1 MTCHNCQK
9 EARKHGKDRKGNQRY
24 RCESCSKTFQEP
36 REKPLEGMYLP
47 LDKAENVLQLLLE
60 GCSIRST
67 ERITDVNRNTILSLL
82 EVVGKRC
89 ESLLDSR
96 IRNVRVKDV
105 QCDEIWNFVYCK
117 EKTKNRLGLTG
128 ERIGDAYCFTA
139 IERHSKL
146 VLAWHLGRRTTP
158 DTEIFTE
165 KLYHAT
171 SQDHFQIT
179 TDGFAG
185 YTNSV
190 VYSLGT
196 RVDFAQLIKVYAAP
210 KEDDHRYSPA
220 EVVEAVP
227 VIRHGNPDPDRICTS
242 HVERGNLTLR
252 MQMRRFTRLTNGF
265 SKKWANLKSM
275 LAIFFAWYN
284 FCRIHSTIRVT
295 PAMEAKITDHV
306 WSIGELLAA

>member
-9 EARKHGKDRKGNQRY
+9 EAKKHGRDRKGFRRY
-24 RCESCSKTFQEP
+24 RCETCSKTFQEP

-47 LDKAENVLQLLLE
+47 LDKAEKVLQLLLE

-67 ERITDVNRNTILSLL
+67 ERITDVNRNTILRLL

-89 ESLLDSR
+89 EALFDSR
-96 IRNVRVKDV
+96 IRNVQVQDL
-105 QCDEIWNFVYCK
+105 QCDEIWQFVYCK
-117 EKTKNRLGLTG
+117 QKTKHRLGLTD
-128 ERIGDAYCFTA
+128 ERIGDTYCFTA

-146 VLAWHLGRRTTP
+146 ILAWHLGQRTAP

-171 SQDHFQIT
+171 SQDHFQVT
-179 TDGFAG
+179 TDGFGG
-185 YTNSV
+185 YVNAIP
-190 VYSLGT
+190 YSLGT
-196 RVDFAQLIKVYAAP
+196 RTDFAQLIKIYAAP
-210 KEDDHRYSPA
+210 RESDQRYSPS
-220 EVVEAVP
+220 EIKEIVP
-227 VIRHGNPDPDRICTS
+227 VIRHGNPDPTKICTS
-242 HVERGNLTLR
+242 HVERGNLTMR

-265 SKKWANLKSM
+265 SKKWENLKAM

-295 PAMEAKITDHV
+295 PAMEAGITDHI
-306 WSIGELLAA
+306 WTIGELLVA